1 MLSKS
6 KYTRGMNCHK
16 SLWLYVNKRQEQKIE
31 PATMALFARGTNVG
45 ELAQSRFPGGRMA
58 VLEAYPGITAAKRTQ
73 EMIRQGVET
82 IYEATFIHADT
93 LVAVDIL
100 HKHNGRWFLYEVKA
114 TNSVKPEHAKD
125 VAVQYWVV
133 KGSGL
138 DIADAFLMHL
148 NREYVRHG
156 ELVIKDLFLPE
167 SLLAATLTLQPDIA
181 NDLNILHEIVKGEE
195 PDIAMGR
202 HCTSPYKCDFTDY
215 CLSLLPAVDNEAPPL
230 SSEPEVNEQAVRDF
244 VSSVRYPL
252 CHLDFETIMP
262 AVPMF
267 DESRPYQQIPFQYSL
282 HIQSEHDGAIEHKE
296 YLAESNTDID
306 PRKGLIEK
314 MIEDTKAASTILVYS
329 IAFERT
335 RIKEMLRDF
344 PQYTEGL
351 ESIISR
357 MIDLIIPFRRKYYR
371 TETMQGSASIKRVLP
386 ALYPEFSYDQLDISD
401 GMAASNAF
409 LDLYYSNDRE
419 HIAKTRESLRKY
431 CELDTLAM
439 VKIFETLKSV

>member
-1 MLSKS
+1 
-6 KYTRGMNCHK
+6 
-16 SLWLYVNKRQEQKIE
+16 
-31 PATMALFARGTNVG
+31 
-45 ELAQSRFPGGRMA
+45 MA
-58 VLEAYPGITAAKRTQ
+58 VLEDYPTIAAAKRTQ
-73 EMIRQGVET
+73 EMISQGAET
-82 IYEATFIHADT
+82 IYEATFIHANT

-100 HKHNGRWFLYEVKA
+100 HKHNGRWQIYEVKA
-114 TNSVKPEHAKD
+114 ANSVKPEHAKD

-138 DIADAFLMHL
+138 DVADAFLMHL
-148 NREYVRHG
+148 NRDYVRRG

-167 SLLAATLTLQPDIA
+167 SLLAAILPLQPAIA
-181 NDLNILHEIVKGEE
+181 DELNTLHEMVKREE
-195 PDIAMGR
+195 PDIAMGK

-215 CLSLLPAVDNEAPPL
+215 CQSLLPSDDDEALPL

-282 HIQSEHDGAIEHKE
+282 HIQTAPDGMIEHKE
-296 YLAESNTDID
+296 YLAESDLNTD
-306 PRKGLIEK
+306 PREGLIVQ
-314 MIEDTKAASTILVYS
+314 MIEDTKAANTILVYHA
-329 IAFERT
+329 AFEG
-335 RIKEMLRDF
+335 RIIREMIRDF
-344 PQYTEGL
+344 PQYTEPL
-351 ESIISR
+351 ESILDRIV
-357 MIDLIIPFRRKYYR
+357 DLIIPFRRKYYR
-371 TETMQGSASIKRVLP
+371 TETMLGSASIKRVLP

-409 LDLYYSNDRE
+409 LDLYYSNNPG
-419 HIAKTRESLRKY
+419 HIARTRENLRKY

-439 VKIFETLKSV
+439 VKIFETLKRV

>member
-6 KYTRGMNCHK
+6 KYTRGMICHK

-31 PATMALFARGTNVG
+31 PATMSLFARGTGVG
-45 ELAQSRFPGGRMA
+45 ELAQSWFPGGSMA
-58 VLEAYPGITAAKRTQ
+58 VLKDYPTIAAAKRTQ
-73 EMIRQGVET
+73 EMISQGVET
-82 IYEATFIHADT
+82 IYEATFIYADT

-100 HKHNGRWFLYEVKA
+100 HKHNGRWQIYEVKA

-133 KGSGL
+133 KASGL
-138 DIADAFLMHL
+138 DVADAFLMHL
-148 NREYVRHG
+148 NRAYVRRG

-167 SLLAATLTLQPDIA
+167 SLLATIMPLQPDIA
-181 NDLNILHEIVKGEE
+181 NDLNTLHEMVKGEE
-195 PDIAMGR
+195 PDIAMAK

-215 CLSLLPAVDNEAPPL
+215 CLSLLPADDEEAPPL

-252 CHLDFETIMP
+252 CHLDFETVMP

-282 HIQSEHDGAIEHKE
+282 HIQLAPDRMIEHKE
-296 YLAESNTDID
+296 YLAESNPNTD
-306 PRKGLIEK
+306 PREGLIVQ
-314 MIEDTKAASTILVYS
+314 MIADTKGANTILAYHA
-329 IAFERT
+329 AFEGRMI
-335 RIKEMLRDF
+335 REMIRDF
-344 PQYTEGL
+344 PQYTAPL
-351 ESIISR
+351 ESILSR
-357 MIDLIIPFRRKYYR
+357 MVDLIIPFRRKYYR
-371 TETMQGSASIKRVLP
+371 TETMLGSASIKRVLP

-419 HIAKTRESLRKY
+419 HIARTRESLRKY

-439 VKIFETLKSV
+439 VKLFETLKSV